1 MKSLFRK
8 IRQKLLAENR
18 VGKYL
23 SYALGEIILVVIGIL
38 IALQINTWNQQRNQ
52 HNTMVQSLQSYMKDL
67 TQDVR
72 LLGVEIKSIEDDLNQ
87 QVNFIAR
94 LSKPS
99 ATIDTLKHILRYE
112 FLPFFSPVHE
122 LNRST
127 IISLL
132 STGNLD
138 YFEDEISSK
147 ILKHNAYQLYF
158 IKGMDLNVSIYLN
171 SQNSREIMQFQA
183 ESSLLNGAIIKGP
196 LLEQYWN
203 NKDSKQLLEST
214 LSTISGKILMHRIIL
229 GTKKMVL
236 NETEKL
242 LEFLQ
247 DYEKSL

>member
-138 YFEDEISSK
+138 YFEDEISLSGEIRGEGYAIYNSK
-147 ILKHNAYQLYF
+147 AEPIYGPILTYKGNSILRLEPFKNDYF
-158 IKGMDLNVSIYLN
+158 
-171 SQNSREIMQFQA
+171 Q
-183 ESSLLNGAIIKGP
+183 
-196 LLEQYWN
+196 
-203 NKDSKQLLEST
+203 
-214 LSTISGKILMHRIIL
+214 
-229 GTKKMVL
+229 
-236 NETEKL
+236 
-242 LEFLQ
+242 
-247 DYEKSL
+247 